1 MIYLDISKAFD
12 TVPHQRLINKMRWY
26 GLEGNVLGWLS
37 DFLLDRVMRVN
48 LKGEKSSWCD
58 VTSSVP
64 QGSVGG
70 PTQFCIYINDMSENI
85 KNKII
90 QFADDTKMWRII
102 ANEEDRDALQMDLD
116 TLAECSNKW
125 LLKFN
130 PLKCKVLH
138 LGSGNQNYEYTMKD
152 QNGIRIVLGE
162 STLEKDLG
170 VLISKDLKVA
180 DQCNKAAKKAMR
192 VLGMVKRSFK
202 NLDKESLKTIY
213 CSYIRSH
220 LEYCI
225 HAWSP
230 YYRKDIQTLEKVQQ
244 RATKLVRRL
253 KNLPYEERLRK
264 LKLYPL
270 EQRRLRGDLIE
281 TFKILSGKE
290 RIDPAIFFRAASSKN
305 LRGNSKK
312 LYKQRS
318 RLLLRQNFF
327 SQRVVNYWNSLPNAV
342 VEANS
347 IQFKYLH
354 FKKKSEFSI

>member
-1 MIYLDISKAFD
+1 
-12 TVPHQRLINKMRWY
+12 
-26 GLEGNVLGWLS
+26 
-37 DFLLDRVMRVN
+37 
-48 LKGEKSSWCD
+48 
-58 VTSSVP
+58 
-64 QGSVGG
+64 
-70 PTQFCIYINDMSENI
+70 
-85 KNKII
+85 
-90 QFADDTKMWRII
+90 
-102 ANEEDRDALQMDLD
+102 
-116 TLAECSNKW
+116 
-125 LLKFN
+125 
-130 PLKCKVLH
+130 
-138 LGSGNQNYEYTMKD
+138 MKD
-152 QNGIRIVLGE
+152 QNGIRTVLSE

-213 CSYIRSH
+213 CSYIRPH

-225 HAWSP
+225 QAWSP

-253 KNLPYEERLRK
+253 KNLPYEERLRR

-270 EQRRLRGDLIE
+270 EQRRLRCDLIE

-290 RIDPAIFFRAASSKN
+290 RIDPAIFFRAATSIN

-318 RLLLRQNFF
+318 RLMLRQNFF

-342 VEANS
+342 VEAETTNS
-347 IQFKYLH
+347 FKNRLDKH
-354 FKKKSEFSI
+354 WREATWDNIRALGPWST

>member
-1 MIYLDISKAFD
+1 
-12 TVPHQRLINKMRWY
+12 MRWY

-37 DFLLDRVMRVN
+37 DFLLERVMRVN

-85 KNKII
+85 KSKIT

-116 TLAECSNKW
+116 TLSEWSNKW

-138 LGSGNQNYEYTMKD
+138 LGARNQNYEYTMKD
-152 QNGIRIVLGE
+152 QNEIRTVLSE
-162 STLEKDLG
+162 SALEKDLG

-180 DQCNKAAKKAMR
+180 DQCNKVAKKAMR

-202 NLDKESLKTIY
+202 NLDEESLKTIY
-213 CSYIRSH
+213 CSYIRPH

-225 HAWSP
+225 QAWSP

-253 KNLPYEERLRK
+253 KNLPYEERLRR

-270 EQRRLRGDLIE
+270 EQRKLRGDLIE

-290 RIDPAIFFRAASSKN
+290 RIDSAIFFRAASSIN

-318 RLLLRQNFF
+318 RLMLRQNFF
-327 SQRVVNYWNSLPNAV
+327 SQRVVNHWNSLPNAV
-342 VEANS
+342 VEAETTNS
-347 IQFKYLH
+347 FKNRLDKH
-354 FKKKSEFSI
+354 WRETTWAVA

>member
-1 MIYLDISKAFD
+1 
-12 TVPHQRLINKMRWY
+12 
-26 GLEGNVLGWLS
+26 
-37 DFLLDRVMRVN
+37 
-48 LKGEKSSWCD
+48 
-58 VTSSVP
+58 
-64 QGSVGG
+64 
-70 PTQFCIYINDMSENI
+70 MSENI
-85 KNKII
+85 RSKII

-116 TLAECSNKW
+116 TLGEWSKKW

-138 LGSGNQNYEYTMKD
+138 LGSRNQKYEYTMKD
-152 QNGIRIVLGE
+152 QNGIRTVLSE

-202 NLDKESLKTIY
+202 NLDEESLKTIY
-213 CSYIRSH
+213 CSYIRPH

-225 HAWSP
+225 QAWSP

-253 KNLPYEERLRK
+253 KNLPYVERLRR
-264 LKLYPL
+264 LNLYPL

-290 RIDPAIFFRAASSKN
+290 RIDPAIFFRAATSIN

-318 RLLLRQNFF
+318 RLMLRQNFF

-342 VEANS
+342 VEAETTNS
-347 IQFKYLH
+347 FKNRLDKH
-354 FKKKSEFSI
+354 WREATWDNIRALGPWST